1 MNPPFANPMGLQI
14 EQTANTTV
22 SIIAPATWSSLGLGH
37 GRIIFVSGLGRS
49 GLLLR
54 GRSVAFLVRLRAYIW
69 MAQLLVVLYVVAEPG
84 SQGDG
89 RLAIS
94 HGCQNYRRRR
104 FFVVLSRC
112 LVLIVFCFL
121 FSFLVFIF
129 SLCCFIFV
137 FFVSFELDFLS
148 SCFGVFHHVPDLLFS
163 SSWPTAR
170 PPFRLSVAS
179 RPVKQRSAEPR
190 PRWEVLRMLN
200 YLVIAL
206 FVCSI
211 TYVVF
216 NYRTMSHA
224 ESGNGGLFPIL
235 VIW

>member
-1 MNPPFANPMGLQI
+1 MIWIYYILVFLFCHVPIFLLSPFLLADR
-14 EQTANTTV
+14 
-22 SIIAPATWSSLGLGH
+22 SS
-37 GRIIFVSGLGRS
+37 V
-49 GLLLR
+49 
-54 GRSVAFLVRLRAYIW
+54 LVR
-69 MAQLLVVLYVVAEPG
+69 P
-84 SQGDG
+84 
-89 RLAIS
+89 
-94 HGCQNYRRRR
+94 
-104 FFVVLSRC
+104 
-112 LVLIVFCFL
+112 
-121 FSFLVFIF
+121 
-129 SLCCFIFV
+129 
-137 FFVSFELDFLS
+137 
-148 SCFGVFHHVPDLLFS
+148 
-163 SSWPTAR
+163 
-170 PPFRLSVAS
+170 SVMS